1 MSSTDIQAIAPG
13 VFELER
19 GESGAETQVK
29 AGLTHFEIQKI
40 LLQFN
45 ALSMFGLYLREEIV
59 RMFEQLLCEVCPR
72 VSNFFRPIF
81 YLSSSSSYFFQNL
94 LNFPIR
100 FSNNGVPINL
110 ISSKWSILRIHR
122 KKNPSKQDV
131 AFRGKTN

>member
-1 MSSTDIQAIAPG
+1 M
-13 VFELER
+13 
-19 GESGAETQVK
+19 K

-81 YLSSSSSYFFQNL
+81 YLSSSSSYFFQSL

-122 KKNPSKQDV
+122 KKIHQNRMLLLGVKQI
-131 AFRGKTN
+131 KTKVFYKSIAKI